1 MRTMGNLLLN
11 IRGRLPWW
19 GGGTQTPDHMDQQA
33 SWACAQQ
40 AELCRPKEKTT
51 ELFKYD
57 K

>member
-1 MRTMGNLLLN
+1 MQTMGNLLLN
-11 IRGRLPWW
+11 IRGRLPWG